1 MYLQT
6 LLHTLEITLPVMLLV
21 ILGIW
26 LKRRGSINSDFI
38 RMSSQ
43 LVFNVSLPVL
53 IFMAIV
59 NADLGDQNYNGLI
72 LFSLLAALGSFAV
85 GAFAARLMQ
94 IPEYSKGAF
103 IQASFRSNL
112 AIIGLALCI
121 SAYPL
126 KGAVIGAIVLAV
138 VTPLYNLLAVYV
150 LTGGASLANLK
161 KQVMVMAKNP
171 LIISIVLAAAFRL
184 MDLSL
189 GPVWQKTGSTIAAMT
204 LPLALIGI
212 GGSLSVAVVTRGG
225 MPALAT
231 SVIKILINPL
241 LIILA
246 AILVGFRNEELMVLA
261 IMFACPTAAA
271 SFVMALAMG
280 GDGELT
286 ANAIA
291 VTTLGS
297 GITLATIIY
306 VLTISGLV

>member
-1 MYLQT
+1 MYLET
-6 LLHTLEITLPVMLLV
+6 LLHTLEITLPVVLLV

-26 LKRRGSINSDFI
+26 LKRKGSINDDFI
-38 RMSSQ
+38 HMSSK

-59 NADLGDQNYNGLI
+59 NADLGEQDYNGLI
-72 LFSLLAALGSFAV
+72 VFSLAAAMGSFFVGSLAAK
-85 GAFAARLMQ
+85 LMK
-94 IPEYSKGAF
+94 IPEHSKGAF

-121 SAYPL
+121 SAYPV

-161 KQVMVMAKNP
+161 KQVVVMAKNP

-184 MDLSL
+184 TDWSL
-189 GPVWQKTGSTIAAMT
+189 GPVWQKTGSTVAAMT

-212 GGSLSVAVVTRGG
+212 GGSLSVAVLTRGG
-225 MPALAT
+225 VPALTT
-231 SVIKILINPL
+231 SFIKIVVNPL
-241 LIILA
+241 LIIAA

-271 SFVMALAMG
+271 AFVMAVAMG
-280 GDGELT
+280 GDGKLT

-297 GITLATIIY
+297 GVTVATIIY

>member
-6 LLHTLEITLPVMLLV
+6 LLHTLEITLPVVLLV

-26 LKRRGSINSDFI
+26 LKRKGSINDDFI
-38 RMSSQ
+38 KMSSR

-53 IFMAIV
+53 IFLAIV
-59 NADLGDQNYNGLI
+59 NADLGDQNYNRLI
-72 LFSLLAALGSFAV
+72 VFSLLAGLGSFFV
-85 GAFAARLMQ
+85 GAFAARLLN
-94 IPEYSKGAF
+94 ISEFSKGAF

-121 SAYPL
+121 SAYPEQ
-126 KGAVIGAIVLAV
+126 GAVIGAIVLAV

-161 KQVMVMAKNP
+161 KQFIVMAQNP
-171 LIISIVLAAAFRL
+171 LIISIVLAATFRL
-184 MDLSL
+184 TGWTL

-212 GGSLSVAVVTRGG
+212 GGSLSIAVVTRGG

-231 SVIKILINPL
+231 SVIKILINPV

-271 SFVMALAMG
+271 AFVMALAMD

-297 GITLATIIY
+297 GVTVATIIY

>member
-1 MYLQT
+1 MYLET
-6 LLHTLEITLPVMLLV
+6 LLHTLEITLPVVLLV

-26 LKRRGSINSDFI
+26 LKRKGSINDDFI
-38 RMSSQ
+38 HMSSK

-59 NADLGDQNYNGLI
+59 NADLGEQDYSALI
-72 LFSLLAALGSFAV
+72 VFSLAAGVGSFFV
-85 GAFAARLMQ
+85 GSYVARLMK

-121 SAYPL
+121 SAYPV

-150 LTGGASLANLK
+150 LTGGASIANLK
-161 KQVMVMAKNP
+161 KQVVVMAKNP
-171 LIISIVLAAAFRL
+171 LIISIVLAAGFRL
-184 MDLSL
+184 LDWSL
-189 GPVWQKTGSTIAAMT
+189 GPVWQKTGSIIAAMT

-212 GGSLSVAVVTRGG
+212 GGSLSVAVLTRGG
-225 MPALAT
+225 MPALVT
-231 SVIKILINPL
+231 SFIKIVVNPL
-241 LIILA
+241 LIIVA
-246 AILVGFRNEELMVLA
+246 AILVGFRNEELMVIA

-271 SFVMALAMG
+271 AFVMAVAMG
-280 GDGELT
+280 GDGRLT

-297 GITLATIIY
+297 GVTVATIIY

>member
-6 LLHTLEITLPVMLLV
+6 LLHTLEITLPVVLLV

-26 LKRRGSINSDFI
+26 LKRKGSINDDFI
-38 RMSSQ
+38 KMSSR

-53 IFMAIV
+53 IFLAIV
-59 NADLGDQNYNGLI
+59 NADLGDQNYNRLI
-72 LFSLLAALGSFAV
+72 VFSLLAGLGSFFV
-85 GAFAARLMQ
+85 GAFAARLLN
-94 IPEYSKGAF
+94 ISEFSKGAF

-121 SAYPL
+121 SAYPEQ
-126 KGAVIGAIVLAV
+126 GAVIGAIVLAV

-161 KQVMVMAKNP
+161 KQFIVMAQNP

-184 MDLSL
+184 TGWTL

-212 GGSLSVAVVTRGG
+212 GGSLSIAVVTRGG

-231 SVIKILINPL
+231 SVIKILINPV

-271 SFVMALAMG
+271 AFVMALAMD

-297 GITLATIIY
+297 GVTVATIIY

>member
-6 LLHTLEITLPVMLLV
+6 LLHTLEITLPVVLLV

-26 LKRRGSINSDFI
+26 LKRKGSINDDFI
-38 RMSSQ
+38 KMSSR

-53 IFMAIV
+53 IFLAIV
-59 NADLGDQNYNGLI
+59 NADLGDQNYNRLI
-72 LFSLLAALGSFAV
+72 VFSLLAGLGSFFV
-85 GAFAARLMQ
+85 GTVAARLLN
-94 IPEYSKGAF
+94 ISEFSKGAF

-121 SAYPL
+121 SAYPEQ
-126 KGAVIGAIVLAV
+126 GAVIGAIVLAV

-161 KQVMVMAKNP
+161 KQIIVMAQNP

-184 MDLSL
+184 TDWTL

-212 GGSLSVAVVTRGG
+212 GGSLSIAVVTRGG

-231 SVIKILINPL
+231 SAIKILINPL

-271 SFVMALAMG
+271 AFVMALAMG

-297 GITLATIIY
+297 GVTVATIIY